1 MTHIGA
7 QKAPPQGESITVR
20 MPDGTSLHVRAH
32 GPANGPAI
40 VFLHGYGMD
49 GLVWHRQTAALSA
62 THRVLS
68 VDLRGHGRSDAPL
81 ADSYGD
87 ARTWAD
93 DLASVL
99 DQTGAAHPV
108 LVGWSYAGLVIADYL
123 AVHGEASIAGIF
135 LVAPLRKLGSPART
149 ELVSGEF
156 MHAVLGMLAD
166 DVATATAA
174 ATAFVDLIAD
184 WDERERYERLGSVL
198 SIPRAVRGAMGAR
211 VRDGDEV
218 WGSVGKPLVIAY
230 GDADRAVLPISS
242 AQLAEL
248 TGAPSL
254 VFMGA
259 GHAPFVD
266 DPARFN
272 DELAA
277 FVAHVTS

>member
-1 MTHIGA
+1 MTYVGA
-7 QKAPPQGESITVR
+7 QKVPPQGESITVR
-20 MPDGTSLHVRAH
+20 APDDTSLHVRARVLVNA
-32 GPANGPAI
+32 PVI

-49 GLVWHRQTAALSA
+49 GLVWHRQTAALLA
-62 THRVLS
+62 TRRVLT

-81 ADSYGD
+81 DDSYGD

-93 DLASVL
+93 DLAAVL
-99 DQTGAAHPV
+99 DQTGVTRPV
-108 LVGWSYAGLVIADYL
+108 LVGWSYAGLAIADYL
-123 AVHGEASIAGIF
+123 AVHGETGIAGTF
-135 LVAPLRKLGSPART
+135 LVPPLRKLGSSEVT
-149 ELVSGEF
+149 ELVSGDF
-156 MHAVLGMLAD
+156 LHAVIGMLAD

-174 ATAFVDLIAD
+174 PASFVDLIAD
-184 WDERERYERLGSVL
+184 WDEQKRYERLSSVL
-198 SIPRAVRGAMGAR
+198 SIPPAVRGAMGAR

-230 GDADRAVLPISS
+230 GDADWAVLPISS

-254 VFMGA
+254 VFPGA

-266 DPARFN
+266 DPARFS

-277 FVAHVTS
+277 FVARVTS